1 MTPIEK
7 FIQRLSKVKGR
18 NGQWTAVCPSHE
30 DNSPSLSVRE
40 AEDGRV
46 LVHCFGGCDI
56 QSVLGAVGLDMSDLF
71 PERADRLDPSKPL
84 KSLKPAFYASDL
96 LRIASF
102 ECIVVMIA
110 AYDMRRGKQLS
121 ESDMSRLQVA
131 QQRIEEVIQYAGV

>member
-1 MTPIEK
+1 VTPVEK

-18 NGQWTAVCPSHE
+18 NGQWTAICPSH
-30 DNSPSLSVRE
+30 DDKSPSLSVRE

-71 PERADRLDPSKPL
+71 PERVDRSDPSKPL

-110 AYDMRRGKQLS
+110 AYDMRKGKQLS
-121 ESDMSRLQVA
+121 ESDMNRLQVA

>member
-1 MTPIEK
+1 MTPVEK

-30 DNSPSLSVRE
+30 DKSPSLSVRE

-56 QSVLGAVGLDMSDLF
+56 QSVLGAVGMDMSDLF
-71 PERADRLDPSKPL
+71 PERVERSDYSQPL

-110 AYDMRRGKQLS
+110 AYDMRKGKQLS
-121 ESDMSRLQVA
+121 ESDISRLQVA

>member
-1 MTPIEK
+1 VTPVEK

-18 NGQWTAVCPSHE
+18 NGQWTAICPSHE
-30 DNSPSLSVRE
+30 DKSPSLSVRE

-56 QSVLGAVGLDMSDLF
+56 QSVLGAVGMDMSDLF
-71 PERADRLDPSKPL
+71 PERVERSDYTQPL

-110 AYDMRRGKQLS
+110 AYDIRKGKQLS

>member
-1 MTPIEK
+1 MTPVKK
-7 FIQRLSKVKGR
+7 FVQRLAKVRGR
-18 NGQWTAVCPSHE
+18 NGQWTAACPAHE
-30 DNSPSLSVRE
+30 DKSPSLSVRE

-56 QSVLGAVGLDMSDLF
+56 QSVLGAVGMDMSDLF
-71 PERADRLDPSKPL
+71 PERVERSDPSQPL

-110 AYDMRRGKQLS
+110 AYDLRKGKHLS

>member
-1 MTPIEK
+1 MTPAEK
-7 FIQRLSKVKGR
+7 FIQRLSRVKGR
-18 NGQWTAVCPSHE
+18 NGQWTAICPSHE
-30 DNSPSLSVRE
+30 DKSPSLSVRE

-56 QSVLGAVGLDMSDLF
+56 QSVLGAVGMDMSDLF
-71 PERADRLDPSKPL
+71 PERVERSDYTQPL

-110 AYDMRRGKQLS
+110 AYDMRKGKQLS

>member
-1 MTPIEK
+1 MTPVEK

-18 NGQWTAVCPSHE
+18 NGQWTAICPSHE
-30 DNSPSLSVRE
+30 DKSPSLSVRE
-40 AEDGRV
+40 ADDGRV

-56 QSVLGAVGLDMSDLF
+56 QSVLGAVGMDMSDLF
-71 PERADRLDPSKPL
+71 PERVERSDYRQPL